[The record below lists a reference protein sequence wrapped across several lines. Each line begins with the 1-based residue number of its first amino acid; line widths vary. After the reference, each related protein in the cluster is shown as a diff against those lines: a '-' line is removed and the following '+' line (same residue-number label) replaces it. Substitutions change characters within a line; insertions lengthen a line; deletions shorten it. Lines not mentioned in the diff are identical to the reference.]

1 MEFNE
6 QIKQFSE
13 RVSML
18 KDTISTEE
26 ATKMSL
32 IVPVFQILGYDV
44 FNPLGY
50 DVFNPLEFCPEYTA
64 DVGIKKGE
72 KVDYAILENGQPNIL
87 IECKSCSEQLD
98 KHSSQLFRYFGTTP
112 AKFGI
117 LTNGI
122 VYRFYTDLEESN
134 KMDLVPFLEIDMLSL
149 KESSITEFKKF
160 CKENFDRDKIFS
172 TAEELK
178 YSSLI
183 KSVLS
188 SEFEKPSE
196 EFVRFI
202 LTNIY
207 EGQKNQRIIDKF
219 TPVVKKAFSSFVN
232 EIVNNKISSALS
244 KDNED
249 EVSANSEVAV
259 ALEEPVS
266 KVVTTE
272 EEVEAFYII
281 RGMLAEIVPVDDVV
295 HRDTESYFGILYKDN
310 NRKPICRLNL
320 DRKNK
325 QLFIPDENKKFT
337 KYIIE
342 NLNDIYKYKNLLIE
356 SVKRYL

>member
-1 MEFNE
+1 MDFTEK
-6 QIKQFSE
+6 IKQFAE
-13 RVSML
+13 RVSVL
-18 KDTISTEE
+18 KETVQTEE
-26 ATKMSL
+26 ATKMSP
-32 IVPVFQILGYDV
+32 IVPVFQI
-44 FNPLGY
+44 LGY

-64 DVGIKKGE
+64 DIGIKKGE

-122 VYRFYTDLEESN
+122 IYRFYTDLEEAN

-149 KESSITEFKKF
+149 KDSSIIELKKF
-160 CKENFDRDKIFS
+160 CKENFDKEKIFS

-183 KSVLS
+183 KSVLA
-188 SEFEKPSE
+188 SEFESPSE
-196 EFVRFI
+196 DFVRFV

-207 EGQKNQRIIDKF
+207 DGQKNQRIIEKF
-219 TPVVKKAFSSFVN
+219 TPVVKRAFSSFIN

-244 KDNED
+244 KED
-249 EVSANSEVAV
+249 SEEANDTNDRIPEV
-259 ALEEPVS
+259 EEPVS
-266 KVVTTE
+266 KIVTTE
-272 EEVEAFYII
+272 EEIESLYII
-281 RGMLAEIVPVDDVV
+281 RGMLAEIVDVNDIV

-310 NRKPICRLNL
+310 NRKPICRINL
-320 DRKNK
+320 DKKNK
-325 QLFIPDENKKFT
+325 QLFIPNENKKMERY
-337 KYIIE
+337 YIDS
-342 NLNDIYKYKNLLIE
+342 LNDLYKYRSNLIE
-356 SVKRYL
+356 VVKRYMD

>member
-6 QIKQFSE
+6 SLKNFSG
-13 RVSML
+13 RVSAL

-32 IVPVFQILGYDV
+32 VVPLFQM
-44 FNPLGY
+44 LGY

-72 KVDYAILENGQPNIL
+72 KVDYAILENGMPNIL
-87 IECKSCSEQLD
+87 IECKSCSEELD
-98 KHSSQLFRYFGTTP
+98 RHSSQLFRYFGTTS

-122 VYRFYTDLEESN
+122 IYKFYTDLEESN
-134 KMDLVPFLEIDMLSL
+134 KMDLVPFLEVDILNL
-149 KESSITEFKKF
+149 KDSSIAEFKKF
-160 CKENFDRDKIFS
+160 CKENFDKDKIFS

-183 KSVLS
+183 KGVLA
-188 SEFEKPSE
+188 SELDSPSD

-202 LTNIY
+202 LANIY
-207 EGQKNQRIIDKF
+207 EGQKTQRVIEKF

-232 EIVNNKISSALS
+232 EIVNSKISSALS
-244 KDNED
+244 KD
-249 EVSANSEVAV
+249 SEEAV
-259 ALEEPVS
+259 EPADPIETS

-272 EEVEAFYII
+272 QELESFYII
-281 RGMLAEIVPVDDVV
+281 RGMLAEIVAVEDIAY
-295 HRDTESYFGILYKDN
+295 RDAESYFGILYKDN
-310 NRKPICRLNL
+310 NRKPICRINL
-320 DRKNK
+320 DKKNK
-325 QLFIPDENKKFT
+325 QIFIPDENKKFERF
-337 KYIIE
+337 YIE
-342 NLNDIYKYKNLLIE
+342 SLNDLYKYKNKLIQA
-356 SVKRYL
+356 VRNYL